1 MALFS
6 QRAGIN
12 LLSKA
17 IQRESIDDDLK
28 NALWTS
34 FHETFVEAYYHDE
47 GEHSFSYHRHRKE
60 MERWL
65 YCLWTKLLKE
75 PSDTEPDFRSAISH
89 LRGTFFRAEWHWI

>member
-34 FHETFVEAYYHDE
+34 FHETFVEAYYTMRGSTASRTTHTV
-47 GEHSFSYHRHRKE
+47 RK
-60 MERWL
+60 WSGG
-65 YCLWTKLLKE
+65 YT
-75 PSDTEPDFRSAISH
+75 A
-89 LRGTFFRAEWHWI
+89 